1 MKKQLMAGMMAASM
15 ALSLAACGGSAASSA
30 APAADSTSGAASTST
45 AASTSSD
52 EQVTLRFAW
61 WGGDERANAT
71 MEVINKFMEEN
82 PNIKIEAEYGSSD
95 GYHDKL
101 ATQLASGTAADIVQI
116 DPETMPSFVSTGD
129 YFLDYKDYDFDLS
142 NFDPNYIGLRVNGNY
157 DGKQLGLPTGIAG
170 PALVVNEELAE
181 KYTGKA
187 TSLLNTMMD
196 IEQSV
201 QAPGS
206 VSKEIVF
213 QTKTIYSN
221 IASPNYFF
229 AHTLP
234 YFCNA
239 TILNNPPSDGHLSG
253 RPLANFT

>member
-142 NFDPNYIGLRVNGNY
+142 NFDPNYIGLRVNGNF

-181 KYTGKA
+181 KYGIDFNTQYTWDQFIEWGKQVHEA
-187 TSLLNTMMD
+187 DPDTYLLCTN
-196 IEQSV
+196 
-201 QAPGS
+201 
-206 VSKEIVF
+206 KEYVTNLVF
-213 QTKTIYSN
+213 
-221 IASPNYFF
+221 
-229 AHTLP
+229 
-234 YFCNA
+234 
-239 TILNNPPSDGHLSG
+239 
-253 RPLANFT
+253 

>member
-1 MKKQLMAGMMAASM
+1 
-15 ALSLAACGGSAASSA
+15 
-30 APAADSTSGAASTST
+30 
-45 AASTSSD
+45 
-52 EQVTLRFAW
+52 
-61 WGGDERANAT
+61 

-170 PALVVNEELAE
+170 PG
-181 KYTGKA
+181 TGCERRAGRKVRHR
-187 TSLLNTMMD
+187 LQHPVHL
-196 IEQSV
+196 
-201 QAPGS
+201 GS
-206 VSKEIVF
+206 V
-213 QTKTIYSN
+213 
-221 IASPNYFF
+221 
-229 AHTLP
+229 H
-234 YFCNA
+234 
-239 TILNNPPSDGHLSG
+239 
-253 RPLANFT
+253 

>member
-30 APAADSTSGAASTST
+30 ASAADSTSGAASTST

-101 ATQLASGTAADIVQI
+101 ATQLASGTAADAPRQSR
-116 DPETMPSFVSTGD
+116 ENATSTA
-129 YFLDYKDYDFDLS
+129 FLRRCFDAEFSKRSIIFFIFMILSCYLIHFDLIRS
-142 NFDPNYIGLRVNGNY
+142 FDFPSSYREFPFYRAFPLFIGFLRRSISA
-157 DGKQLGLPTGIAG
+157 DLRPAG
-170 PALVVNEELAE
+170 
-181 KYTGKA
+181 
-187 TSLLNTMMD
+187 S
-196 IEQSV
+196 
-201 QAPGS
+201 
-206 VSKEIVF
+206 
-213 QTKTIYSN
+213 
-221 IASPNYFF
+221 
-229 AHTLP
+229 
-234 YFCNA
+234 
-239 TILNNPPSDGHLSG
+239 
-253 RPLANFT
+253 